1 MIKCKDFLDSICYLL
16 MVGENNS
23 PVKNDKR
30 LLENQISFY
39 KVVGKSIYFFMDDG
53 QVLKL
58 EGKLVEDEKEK
69 EYAKTY

>member
-1 MIKCKDFLDSICYLL
+1 